1 MRARLK
7 VSRAGVELIKSF
19 EGLRTTAARL
29 PDGRWTLGYGHTFS
43 ARDGAT
49 VTQEDADALLRFD
62 LLPIVDAI
70 NNLVLVPQNQNQ
82 FDALVSFCFN
92 IGVDNFA
99 ASTVL
104 KRINEG
110 KMTEA
115 ALAMDSWRSA
125 EFNGQTY
132 VLAPLIRRRAAEKN
146 LFLTPDDATG
156 NAPSLLVRPVEDAEG
171 TPGNPAEIEA
181 PAPGGILSARPL
193 AEAPPA
199 PVPAPSFT
207 SQSFA
212 PPFEISATP
221 DPIPAPAAPAPPAER
236 QVIDLNTFAPRTEE
250 SVAPKPT
257 IQLVADVSPSVPAP
271 GVVEQSP
278 TAYDYDPTPAMS
290 PEVQA
295 ALFRAQAEQRAA
307 DAVAQ
312 EQRLQEETRRQAEA
326 LAAARLAEEARQR
339 DELRRREEERL
350 QDLQRQEMLRLE
362 AERQERERLDRE
374 RQERDRAEREA
385 MMRAELARLDQERAE
400 QARLEQARLEQ
411 ARLEQA
417 RLEQARLEQ
426 ERLEAARAEAARL
439 ENERFERER
448 QEAARFEY
456 ERLEMER
463 AEAARAEAARL
474 EAARLEQER
483 LERERQEAARV
494 EAERAE
500 LARIEAYRLE
510 AERQER
516 ERVAREQEERA
527 RAEQVRLE
535 RERLERERQ
544 AQAAAAVVKPAED
557 ADAEKARKAEAAAAL
572 MRLYSPYGSG
582 SLGKPL
588 TPQPARAPEP
598 APQPPITPQ
607 FLQPQPV
614 QPQPARPQAVVTPQ
628 QAPKAPEPEPEP
640 VRLSVPEP
648 AEDEDVEFA
657 GGASF
662 TPFQPVQ
669 SPSTMPPPTITAL
682 NPYARPIQKAD
693 TPNAAPS
700 VAARDVLVEV
710 PRPAAINPSAP
721 SSAPFANAEP
731 EGAAQAPHWRE
742 QLNRPLP
749 DARPA
754 PPEQSSFMRVQ
765 PAAAEAAVFN
775 DDDWTFDGDRV
786 ALSNEDEEEDDHPS
800 VWRMFVSTAW
810 WFICSCFGLVLL
822 GVAAALYWR
831 GAFDPTVLRNGD
843 QTNLMW
849 YSVAMAAAGIFFVCV
864 SVWLILK
871 RLGGLKD

>member
-70 NNLVLVPQNQNQ
+70 NNLVLTPINQNQ

-146 LFLTPDDATG
+146 LFLTPDDAAG
-156 NAPSLLVRPVEDAEG
+156 NAPSLLVRPVEDAADA
-171 TPGNPAEIEA
+171 PAHPAEIEA
-181 PAPGGILSARPL
+181 PASGGILSARPM

-199 PVPAPSFT
+199 PVPGPSFT
-207 SQSFA
+207 TQAFA

-221 DPIPAPAAPAPPAER
+221 EPVPAPAAPAPER
-236 QVIDLNTFAPRTEE
+236 QVIDLNAFAPRAEDA
-250 SVAPKPT
+250 APAKPT
-257 IQLVADVSPSVPAP
+257 IQLVAEVSPSVPVP

-295 ALFRAQAEQRAA
+295 ALFRAQEEQRAA
-307 DAVAQ
+307 EALAQ
-312 EQRLQEETRRQAEA
+312 EQRLQEEARLQAEA
-326 LAAARLAEEARQR
+326 MAAARLAEENRQR
-339 DELRRREEERL
+339 DEMRRREEERL
-350 QDLQRQEMLRLE
+350 QELQRQEMLRLE

-374 RQERDRAEREA
+374 RQERERAEREA

-400 QARLEQARLEQ
+400 QARLEQQRLDTARAEAARLEAERLEQ
-411 ARLEQA
+411 TRLEQA

-426 ERLEAARAEAARL
+426 ERLE
-439 ENERFERER
+439 
-448 QEAARFEY
+448 
-456 ERLEMER
+456 ME
-463 AEAARAEAARL
+463 RAEAARL
-474 EAARLEQER
+474 EAARLDAER
-483 LERERQEAARV
+483 IERERQEAARV

-500 LARIEAYRLE
+500 QARIEAYRLE

-516 ERVAREQEERA
+516 ERVAREQEEAARREAEAAERA

-535 RERLERERQ
+535 RERQERERQ
-544 AQAAAAVVKPAED
+544 AQAAAAAAKPVDE
-557 ADAEKARKAEAAAAL
+557 DAEKARKAEAAAAL

-588 TPQPARAPEP
+588 TPAPARAPEP
-598 APQPPITPQ
+598 APQPP
-607 FLQPQPV
+607 V
-614 QPQPARPQAVVTPQ
+614 QPQPAQPQPMRPQAMVTP

-640 VRLSVPEP
+640 ARLSVPEP
-648 AEDEDVEFA
+648 EDDEDVEFA

-669 SPSTMPPPTITAL
+669 SPSTMPPPTVTAL
-682 NPYARPIQKAD
+682 NPYARPIQKAE
-693 TPNAAPS
+693 TPKAEPAP
-700 VAARDVLVEV
+700 VRDVLVEV
-710 PRPAAINPSAP
+710 PRPAAVNPSAP
-721 SSAPFANAEP
+721 SIAPFVNAQP
-731 EGAAQAPHWRE
+731 EAPAQAPHWRE

-749 DARPA
+749 DVRPA
-754 PPEQSSFMRVQ
+754 QPEQSGFMRAQ
-765 PAAAEAAVFN
+765 PAAAAEATVFN

-786 ALSNEDEEEDDHPS
+786 ALSNEDDEEDDHPS

-831 GAFDPTVLRNGD
+831 GAFDPAAIRNGN
-843 QTNLMW
+843 QTDLMW
-849 YSVAMAAAGIFFVCV
+849 SSVALAAAGIFFVCV

>member
-110 KMTEA
+110 RMTEA

-156 NAPSLLVRPVEDAEG
+156 AAPSLLIRPVEDASDAPAH
-171 TPGNPAEIEA
+171 PGEIEA

-193 AEAPPA
+193 GQPEAAPVEAAPPTYTA
-199 PVPAPSFT
+199 PYT
-207 SQSFA
+207 

-221 DPIPAPAAPAPPAER
+221 DPVPAPVAAPER
-236 QVIDLNTFAPRTEE
+236 QVIDLAAFAPRSNETI
-250 SVAPKPT
+250 APKPT
-257 IQLVADVSPSVPAP
+257 IQLMADVSPSAPVTVPAP

-295 ALFRAQAEQRAA
+295 ALFRAQDEQRAA
-307 DAVAQ
+307 DALAQ
-312 EQRLQEETRRQAEA
+312 ERRLQDEARRQAEA
-326 LAAARLAEEARQR
+326 LAAARLAEEVRLR
-339 DELRRREEERL
+339 DDMRRREEERL
-350 QDLQRQEMLRLE
+350 QELQRQEMVRLE
-362 AERQERERLDRE
+362 TERLERERFDRE
-374 RQERDRAEREA
+374 RQERDRAEREVTI
-385 MMRAELARLDQERAE
+385 RAELARMEQERYE
-400 QARLEQARLEQ
+400 QS
-411 ARLEQA
+411 
-417 RLEQARLEQ
+417 RLEQ
-426 ERLEAARAEAARL
+426 ERLEAARL
-439 ENERFERER
+439 
-448 QEAARFEY
+448 
-456 ERLEMER
+456 
-463 AEAARAEAARL
+463 EAARL
-474 EAARLEQER
+474 EATRLEATR
-483 LERERQEAARV
+483 LEAARF
-494 EAERAE
+494 EAT
-500 LARIEAYRLE
+500 RLE
-510 AERQER
+510 TE
-516 ERVAREQEERA
+516 
-527 RAEQVRLE
+527 RLE
-535 RERLERERQ
+535 RERLERERAEAAAVEAARFEATRLEAARLEATRLEAARLDSERLEAARLDAARLDAERVERERLARQQEDLRREAEAAERARMEQARLEAARLERERQ
-544 AQAAAAVVKPAED
+544 AQAVVAKPADD
-557 ADAEKARKAEAAAAL
+557 ADLEKVRKAEAAAAL

-588 TPQPARAPEP
+588 TPQPIRAPEP
-598 APQPPITPQ
+598 APQPVQPQ
-607 FLQPQPV
+607 PQAQPV
-614 QPQPARPQAVVTPQ
+614 QPQPVRPQAVATPQ
-628 QAPKAPEPEPEP
+628 APAKAPEPEPEP
-640 VRLSVPEP
+640 ARLSIPEP
-648 AEDEDVEFA
+648 HDDDEAEFS

-662 TPFQPVQ
+662 APFQPVQ
-669 SPSTMPPPTITAL
+669 SPSTMPPPTITAI
-682 NPYARPIQKAD
+682 NPYARPIPKAE
-693 TPNAAPS
+693 TPRAEVSRDAS
-700 VAARDVLVEV
+700 RDVLVEV
-710 PRPAAINPSAP
+710 PRPSAVQPGAP
-721 SSAPFANAEP
+721 SNAPFANGEP
-731 EGAAQAPHWRE
+731 EGAGQSVHWRE

-749 DARPA
+749 DSRPA
-754 PPEQSSFMRVQ
+754 APEQTSVSRFE
-765 PAAAEAAVFN
+765 PAAEAAFH

-786 ALSNEDEEEDDHPS
+786 AISNEEDEDDNHPS

-831 GAFDPTVLRNGD
+831 GAFDPTVLRNGN
-843 QTNLMW
+843 QTDLMW